1 MPLQFLSQA
10 STFQCRQFSNGKPS
24 LQLSLKKDGNYFLQI
39 TTIFYYYFLNQT
51 CIVLLIA
58 YFSAHKECK
67 EILLYI
73 LSSSACWSVAPSS
86 WLSKIVW
93 QISSRLSRSAAVI
106 DLASVHVPP
115 KTTCHFQQDDITM
128 VELDGP
134 TTSLDS
140 HSFCRPHL
148 VWSQSVIY
156 THWARHNTEL
166 DFYLFIFLNVSH
178 SLSV

>member
-24 LQLSLKKDGNYFLQI
+24 LQLSLRKDGNYFLS
-39 TTIFYYYFLNQT
+39 FKSN
-51 CIVLLIA
+51 LLIA

-115 KTTCHFQQDDITM
+115 KTTCHFQQDDITI

-134 TTSLDS
+134 TTCLNS

-148 VWSQSVIY
+148 VWSQSV
-156 THWARHNTEL
+156 
-166 DFYLFIFLNVSH
+166 SH
-178 SLSV
+178 IHTPSQT